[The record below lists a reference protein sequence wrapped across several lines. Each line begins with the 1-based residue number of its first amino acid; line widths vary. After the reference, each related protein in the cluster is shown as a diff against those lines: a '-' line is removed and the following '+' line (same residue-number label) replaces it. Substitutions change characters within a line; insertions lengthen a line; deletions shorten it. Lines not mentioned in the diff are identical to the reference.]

1 MYDIVYMYIL
11 SSTDIYYIYI
21 YLDGRG
27 VSCLMTISC
36 VKWTQ
41 TLRVITKQ
49 KDISNISLFT
59 NKSLQ
64 EMANLLLNNRKR
76 VVFYLR
82 FQYFDRLVIPILI
95 LWFQ

>member
-1 MYDIVYMYIL
+1 
-11 SSTDIYYIYI
+11 
-21 YLDGRG
+21 
-27 VSCLMTISC
+27 MTINC
-36 VKWTQ
+36 VKWTK

-64 EMANLLLNNRKR
+64 KMANLLLNNRKR

>member
-1 MYDIVYMYIL
+1 
-11 SSTDIYYIYI
+11 
-21 YLDGRG
+21 
-27 VSCLMTISC
+27 MTINC

-82 FQYFDRLVIPILI
+82 FQYFDRLVISLLI
-95 LWFQ
+95 L